1 MSIAGEKGSSLW
13 KLEGKMTLEDTYPLP
28 KTHKRRVS
36 TYLTHAGHAKK
47 TKEWDGRGVHSYTD
61 GMDSPPA
68 HKHKEKMC

>member
-36 TYLTHAGHAKK
+36 AWLTHARHGKK
-47 TKEWDGRGVHSYTD
+47 TKEWDGREVYSYTD
-61 GMDSPPA
+61 GMDSSPA